1 MSIQHKILF
10 GYFISVAVIG
20 SMVAFLFHER
30 NRVREIK
37 NETLEV
43 WHLQHGMNT
52 IHRHITILSTY
63 GETAAQAEST
73 VHMLNWAIRSVK
85 FLGVEFD

>member
-30 NRVREIK
+30 NRVGEIK

-43 WHLQHGMNT
+43 WHLQHGVNT

-63 GETAAQAEST
+63 GETAIEIGRAH
-73 VHMLNWAIRSVK
+73 V
-85 FLGVEFD
+85 